1 MAIVYAVA
9 CLLCS
14 AGNDFIFKLF
24 ARKKRSRGSFLG
36 SVGLVWFLV
45 MLAMLP
51 LRMEN
56 WQTTLFWGCA
66 SGFLSVSANILLIEA
81 MGMQSAGICSTVYR
95 LNLVPAVLGAWLL
108 LEEEISGLHWLG
120 IATAVAA
127 VLCFLT
133 LSENRSHRFARL
145 GIILVVIAAF
155 FRAGMGIEYR
165 YAFTHGADT
174 TGVMLINALFWT
186 GGGLLYACFR
196 ERELMK
202 IDRSAL
208 LYSLVNGLFVV
219 GVIYFMAAGLACGK
233 AGVVLP
239 IAQMSFPGTLL
250 LSALFLK
257 EKITYWKLAGIACGV
272 AAILLLSLPG

>member
-1 MAIVYAVA
+1 
-9 CLLCS
+9 
-14 AGNDFIFKLF
+14 
-24 ARKKRSRGSFLG
+24 
-36 SVGLVWFLV
+36 
-45 MLAMLP
+45 
-51 LRMEN
+51 MEI

-81 MGMQSAGICSTVYR
+81 MGMQSAGICSAVYR

-108 LEEEISGLHWLG
+108 LEEEEISGLHWLG
-120 IATAVAA
+120 IAAAVAA

-133 LSENRSHRFARL
+133 LSENRSQRFARQ

-196 ERELMK
+196 EREIMK

-208 LYSLVNGLFVV
+208 LYSLVDGLFVV

-250 LSALFLK
+250 LLSALYLK